1 MKTLK
6 TLIAAVLIAFSIDA
20 IAAMPD
26 ESSNKLSMDFAV
38 KTYVD
43 AISFG
48 KIKGFA
54 DILDDDVKFTVS
66 LGKKFLNYSKSEMID
81 FLKESEGTRQNCTTD
96 YKIVD
101 QGLSQAIV
109 KVTMK
114 YPDFSKVSFITFSNT
129 SKGWKI
135 TNISSAFQ

>member
-6 TLIAAVLIAFSIDA
+6 TLIAALLIAFSFNA

-54 DILDDDVKFTVS
+54 NILDDDAKFTVS
-66 LGKKFLNYSKSEMID
+66 LGKKFLNYSKSEIID
-81 FLKESEGTRQNCTTD
+81 FMKESEGVRQNCTTD

-114 YPDFSKVSFITFSNT
+114 YPNFSKVSFVTFANT

-135 TNISSAFQ
+135 TNVSSAFN